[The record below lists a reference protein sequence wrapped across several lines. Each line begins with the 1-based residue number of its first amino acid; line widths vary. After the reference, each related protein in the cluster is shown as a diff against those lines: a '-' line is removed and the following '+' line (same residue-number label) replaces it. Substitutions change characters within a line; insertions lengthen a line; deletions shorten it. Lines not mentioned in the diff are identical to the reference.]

1 MLYHKGHRDF
11 KTRRVKVYETIYT
24 LHQEKGYEI
33 ASLCA
38 LAGVPCGSY
47 YKWLNRETCASEKE
61 NTLLL
66 EELIRLYSE
75 ENGIYG
81 CRRMTLN
88 VNSRLKTS
96 PPRPCGR

>member
-75 ENGIYG
+75 VNGIYG